1 MRINRNL
8 KEARAGNFSA
18 KLRARVLKFLKDSNR
33 PDIFIMDKESNVSI
47 IWQVDCGRTD
57 LIFSFSPN
65 GVDSYTIDC
74 KDSNKEKI
82 ESWSGELSELQMDLE
97 DTIDFIDEFKGS
109 ITPSVKKESKMIK
122 NKRVFREA
130 LGAAD
135 EGEGDLF
142 IPGKYRHYLFNL
154 LRIQDE
160 TIEDYEDLDK
170 FLKEH
175 KIINEILE
183 YF

>member
-109 ITPSVKKESKMIK
+109 ITPSVKKENRRIK
-122 NKRVFREA
+122 NKRAFKEA
-130 LGAAD
+130 
-135 EGEGDLF
+135 EEDLV
-142 IPGKYRHYLFNL
+142 IPGKYRDL
-154 LRIQDE
+154 LRFLLE
-160 TIEDYEDLDK
+160 NERENAEDLARDDNSYD
-170 FLKEH
+170 FLD
-175 KIINEILE
+175 EIDAIDDILS

>member
-109 ITPSVKKESKMIK
+109 ITPPTIKKESKMIK
-122 NKRVFREA
+122 NKRVFKEA
-130 LGAAD
+130 LAAD
-135 EGEGDLF
+135 EGEGDLV
-142 IPGKYRHYLFNL
+142 IPGKYRHYLFKL
-154 LRIQDE
+154 LQIQDE

-175 KIINEILE
+175 RIINEILE

>member
-1 MRINRNL
+1 MRVNRNL

-109 ITPSVKKESKMIK
+109 ITPSVKKENKIIK
-122 NKRVFREA
+122 KRAFREA
-130 LGAAD
+130 
-135 EGEGDLF
+135 EEDLV
-142 IPGKYRHYLFNL
+142 IPGKYREYLRFIL
-154 LRIQDE
+154 E
-160 TIEDYEDLDK
+160 IERGNAEDLAADDNSYG
-170 FLKEH
+170 FLD
-175 KIINEILE
+175 EIDTIDDILS

>member
-18 KLRARVLKFLKDSNR
+18 KLRTRVLKFLKDSNR

-109 ITPSVKKESKMIK
+109 ITPSVKKENRMIK
-122 NKRVFREA
+122 NKRAFREA
-130 LGAAD
+130 
-135 EGEGDLF
+135 EEDLV
-142 IPGKYRHYLFNL
+142 IPGKYREYLRDL
-154 LRIQDE
+154 LQIQDE

-170 FLKEH
+170 YLKEH
-175 KIINEILE
+175 RIINEILE

>member
-18 KLRARVLKFLKDSNR
+18 KLRARVLKFLKESNR

-109 ITPSVKKESKMIK
+109 ITPSVKKESKKIK
-122 NKRVFREA
+122 NKRAFKEA
-130 LGAAD
+130 
-135 EGEGDLF
+135 EEDLV
-142 IPGKYRHYLFNL
+142 IPGKYREYLREL

-170 FLKEH
+170 YLPEH

>member
-109 ITPSVKKESKMIK
+109 ITPSTIKKESKMIK
-122 NKRVFREA
+122 NKRAFKEA
-130 LGAAD
+130 
-135 EGEGDLF
+135 EEDLV
-142 IPGKYRHYLFNL
+142 IPGKYREYLRDL
-154 LRIQDE
+154 LQIQDE

-175 KIINEILE
+175 RIINEILE

>member
-18 KLRARVLKFLKDSNR
+18 KLRARVLKFLKESNR

-109 ITPSVKKESKMIK
+109 ITPSVKKESKKIK
-122 NKRVFREA
+122 NKRAFREA
-130 LGAAD
+130 
-135 EGEGDLF
+135 EEDLV
-142 IPGKYRHYLFNL
+142 IPGKYREYLLEL
-154 LRIQDE
+154 LQIQDE

-170 FLKEH
+170 YLKEH
-175 KIINEILE
+175 RIINEILE
-183 YF
+183 FF

>member
-109 ITPSVKKESKMIK
+109 ITPPTVKKENRMIK
-122 NKRVFREA
+122 NKRAFREA
-130 LGAAD
+130 
-135 EGEGDLF
+135 EEDLV
-142 IPGKYRHYLFNL
+142 IPGKYREYLRDL
-154 LRIQDE
+154 LQIQDE
-160 TIEDYEDLDK
+160 TVEDYEDLDK
-170 FLKEH
+170 YLKEH
-175 KIINEILE
+175 RIINEILE

>member
-109 ITPSVKKESKMIK
+109 ITPSTIKKESKMIK
-122 NKRVFREA
+122 NKRAFREA
-130 LGAAD
+130 
-135 EGEGDLF
+135 EEDLV
-142 IPGKYRHYLFNL
+142 IPGKYREYLRDL
-154 LRIQDE
+154 LQIQDE

-175 KIINEILE
+175 RIINEILE

>member
-109 ITPSVKKESKMIK
+109 ITPPTIKKESKMIK
-122 NKRVFREA
+122 NKRAFREA
-130 LGAAD
+130 LG
-135 EGEGDLF
+135 EGDLV

-154 LRIQDE
+154 LQIAR
-160 TIEDYEDLDK
+160 EDAEYYED
-170 FLKEH
+170 ENR
-175 KIINEILE
+175 IINEILE

>member
-1 MRINRNL
+1 MRVNRNL

-109 ITPSVKKESKMIK
+109 ITPSVKKESKIIK
-122 NKRVFREA
+122 NKRAFREA
-130 LGAAD
+130 
-135 EGEGDLF
+135 EEDLV
-142 IPGKYRHYLFNL
+142 IPGEYRDFLRFL
-154 LRIQDE
+154 LEREMENAEELAANDNTHDFLDE
-160 TIEDYEDLDK
+160 IDTIDD
-170 FLKEH
+170 
-175 KIINEILE
+175 ILS

>member
-109 ITPSVKKESKMIK
+109 ITPSSVKKENRAIK
-122 NKRVFREA
+122 NKRAFKEA
-130 LGAAD
+130 EED
-135 EGEGDLF
+135 DLV
-142 IPGKYRHYLFNL
+142 IPGEYRDFLRFL
-154 LRIQDE
+154 LEREMENAEELAANDNTHDFLDE
-160 TIEDYEDLDK
+160 IDTIDD
-170 FLKEH
+170 
-175 KIINEILE
+175 ILS

>member
-109 ITPSVKKESKMIK
+109 ITPSVKKESRMVK
-122 NKRVFREA
+122 NKRAFKEA
-130 LGAAD
+130 LAED
-135 EGEGDLF
+135 EGEGDLV

-154 LRIQDE
+154 LQIAR
-160 TIEDYEDLDK
+160 EDAEEYEDLDK
-170 FLKEH
+170 FLKENR
-175 KIINEILE
+175 IIGEILE

>member
-109 ITPSVKKESKMIK
+109 IAPSVKKESKMIK
-122 NKRVFREA
+122 NKRAFREA
-130 LGAAD
+130 
-135 EGEGDLF
+135 EEDLV
-142 IPGKYRHYLFNL
+142 IPGKYREYLRDL
-154 LRIQDE
+154 LQIQDE
-160 TIEDYEDLDK
+160 TIETDDLDE

-175 KIINEILE
+175 RIINEILE

>member
-1 MRINRNL
+1 MRVNRNL
-8 KEARAGNFSA
+8 KETRAGNFSA

-109 ITPSVKKESKMIK
+109 ITPSPVKKESKMIK
-122 NKRVFREA
+122 KRAFREA
-130 LGAAD
+130 
-135 EGEGDLF
+135 EEDLV
-142 IPGKYRHYLFNL
+142 IPGKYREYLLNL
-154 LRIQDE
+154 LQIQDE

-175 KIINEILE
+175 RIINEILE

>member
-1 MRINRNL
+1 MRVNRNL

-109 ITPSVKKESKMIK
+109 ITPSSIKKESKMIK
-122 NKRVFREA
+122 KRAFREA
-130 LGAAD
+130 EED
-135 EGEGDLF
+135 DLV
-142 IPGKYRHYLFNL
+142 IPGEYRDFLRFL
-154 LRIQDE
+154 LEREMENAEELAANDNTHDFLDE
-160 TIEDYEDLDK
+160 IDTIDD
-170 FLKEH
+170 
-175 KIINEILE
+175 ILS

>member
-1 MRINRNL
+1 MRVNRNL

-33 PDIFIMDKESNVSI
+33 LDIFIMDKESNVSI

-109 ITPSVKKESKMIK
+109 ITPSVKKENRVIK
-122 NKRVFREA
+122 NKRAFKEA
-130 LGAAD
+130 
-135 EGEGDLF
+135 EEDLV
-142 IPGKYRHYLFNL
+142 IPGEYRGFL
-154 LRIQDE
+154 LDLLQTEKESAENDDFWE
-160 TIEDYEDLDK
+160 EVDTID
-170 FLKEH
+170 
-175 KIINEILE
+175 EILN

>member
-109 ITPSVKKESKMIK
+109 ITPPTIKKESKMIK
-122 NKRVFREA
+122 NKRAFREA
-130 LGAAD
+130 
-135 EGEGDLF
+135 EEDLV
-142 IPGKYRHYLFNL
+142 IPGKYREYLRDL
-154 LRIQDE
+154 LQIQDE
-160 TIEDYEDLDK
+160 TIEDYENLDK
-170 FLKEH
+170 YLKEH
-175 KIINEILE
+175 RIINEILE